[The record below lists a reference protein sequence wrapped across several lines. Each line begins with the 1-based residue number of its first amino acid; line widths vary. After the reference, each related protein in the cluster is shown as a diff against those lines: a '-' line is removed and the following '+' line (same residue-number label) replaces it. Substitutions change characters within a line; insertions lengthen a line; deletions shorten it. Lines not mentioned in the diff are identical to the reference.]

1 MWKAGRQEIVIDI
14 QFEKTLCGFMKHHW
28 SVFDDNNSK
37 EAELKV
43 FHLYRAELQNYL
55 QKVGSMTNQ
64 EMQALASRRIAETL
78 ELLEMSGMSKK
89 EIDIIRKA
97 MWRLLDE
104 FILIKKVGNNDKIT
118 K

>member
-1 MWKAGRQEIVIDI
+1 
-14 QFEKTLCGFMKHHW
+14 MK
-28 SVFDDNNSK
+28 
-37 EAELKV
+37 E
-43 FHLYRAELQNYL
+43 QNYL